1 MRDRRQRHVGQIPHL
16 PDQNMTTST
25 TGTHRYSTGINTIGT
40 PVPTPVGGSTGWK
53 TTKTANRYNSPNER
67 TTMTKNQSCASCSG
81 LFHRTQILKRR
92 TYQICKPCD
101 TKIKALGH
109 DVPWFPQTFLP
120 RDFTGVPHVSD
131 ITSQL
136 FEAELTPAQLHDY
149 LENIWWDY
157 AMRRDQP
164 SDPMT
169 IKMQLSVPC
178 PTCDSTDHNP
188 HPEPR

>member
-1 MRDRRQRHVGQIPHL
+1 
-16 PDQNMTTST
+16 
-25 TGTHRYSTGINTIGT
+25 
-40 PVPTPVGGSTGWK
+40 
-53 TTKTANRYNSPNER
+53 
-67 TTMTKNQSCASCSG
+67 MTKNQSCASCSG

-169 IKMQLSVPC
+169 IKMQLSVPMPNVRQHRPQSPPRTPMMAPPET
-178 PTCDSTDHNP
+178 PTGGSRRKGESRSSNKGVYASLLI
-188 HPEPR
+188 